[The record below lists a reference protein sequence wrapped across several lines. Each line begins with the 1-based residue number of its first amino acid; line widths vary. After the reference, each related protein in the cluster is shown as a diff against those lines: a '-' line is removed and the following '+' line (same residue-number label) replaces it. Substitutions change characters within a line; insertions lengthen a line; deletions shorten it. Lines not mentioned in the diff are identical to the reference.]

1 MMLKILYFASVR
13 EQLGQGSEE
22 LPLPAGVVDVAGLLG
37 FLSQRGGAWEHLA
50 EIRNLR
56 QAVNQEMVGR
66 DAPIGSGDEVAFF
79 PPVTGG

>member
-13 EQLGQGSEE
+13 ELLGQGSEE
-22 LPLPAGVVDVAGLLG
+22 LPLPAGVGDVAGLLG
-37 FLSQRGGAWEHLA
+37 FLAQRGGAWKHLA

-66 DAPIGSGDEVAFF
+66 DAPIGAGDEVAFF